1 MKETQNLEFNPME
14 STGSNA
20 FFQEE
25 SKTGIPFGY
34 IATSVDNNNLYL
46 VNEIGKYSIFDV
58 ANWFLSKESMTQKK
72 LQKLCYYAQA
82 WCYALYGYK
91 LTDTTFEAWTHG
103 PVSPALYNRF
113 KDFGYNT
120 IKIKGKFVPKFE
132 DTDLELLESIW
143 ITYGNHTGN
152 ALEALSHSELPWKA
166 ARQGYAPDERCSV
179 PISPDLMR
187 SFYLSIYTEKG
198 L

>member
-1 MKETQNLEFNPME
+1 MKKTQNLEFNPME

-25 SKTGIPFGY
+25 SKTGS
-34 IATSVDNNNLYL
+34 SVEYTTISADSANLYL
-46 VNEIGKYSIFDV
+46 INEIGKYSIFDV
-58 ANWFLSKESMTQKK
+58 ANWFLSKESMTHKK

-82 WCYALYGYK
+82 WCYALKGYK
-91 LTDTTFEAWTHG
+91 LTDTTFEAWAHG
-103 PVSPALYNRF
+103 PVSPVLYERF

-120 IKIKGKFVPKFE
+120 IRLCGNFIPPFDRE
-132 DTDLELLESIW
+132 DLELLESVW

-152 ALEALSHSELPWKA
+152 ALEALTHNELPWKV
-166 ARQGYAPDERCSV
+166 ARQGYRPGERCSI

-187 SFYLSIYTEKG
+187 SYYLSIYSRVSQ
-198 L
+198 